1 VKKTETCNP
10 KPDTKKRRQKM
21 RDLSLAIP
29 QGVVKKKSKTSV
41 STYRLNL
48 AIVASTVILGLAY
61 LFVINSLGTKGYEI
75 KKLDEQLK
83 DLQAS
88 QKTLQ
93 MQASDL
99 QSINRI
105 QEEAQKLNY
114 VPVNNAAYLK
124 DTDFAL
130 K

>member
-1 VKKTETCNP
+1 
-10 KPDTKKRRQKM
+10 M

-29 QGVVKKKSKTSV
+29 QGATKRKTKSSV
-41 STYRLNL
+41 SAYRLNL
-48 AIVASTVILGLAY
+48 AILTSIVLLGLTY

-75 KKLDEQLK
+75 QKLDEQARALE
-83 DLQAS
+83 S
-88 QKTLQ
+88 QQKNLL

-105 QEEAQKLNY
+105 QTEAQKLNF
-114 VPVNNAAYLK
+114 VPAANITYLK
-124 DTDFAL
+124 DSDFAL